1 MKSLLRHVG
10 VFCVGL
16 AISILIARFFVPY
29 SYDPRNVMLIFV
41 VCFFV
46 YFGISIYIENSKGP
60 EK

>member
-16 AISILIARFFVPY
+16 AVSIVIARFVVHY
-29 SYDPRNVMLIFV
+29 SYDPRKVMLTFV

-46 YFGISIYIENSKGP
+46 YFGISIFIENKKGP
-60 EK
+60 EQ